1 MRLLLRWLA
10 VARPAING
18 SENKPDHKFIILL
31 YPDIQEGQNIMIT
44 RRSVIRSLTATT
56 AFAAFPLPS
65 LATGEKVYD
74 LIAAPAE
81 FSLAGPEEVPTRLW
95 LYNGTSPGPLI
106 RAHKGDI
113 LKVNFTNRL
122 DQPTTVHWHGIRNI
136 NAMDGV
142 PDLTQPAVEPGETF
156 TYRFPLPDAGTF
168 WYHAHNKSWEQ
179 VARGL
184 YGPLIVGETGE
195 TAAADNPHDILLV
208 ADDWRLDD
216 AYQLDE
222 QSFGS
227 LMDWSHQGRLGN
239 WLTINGESRPQI
251 ELPRGLARIRLINTA
266 NARTLSFRFGDGLPV
281 DVIALDGA
289 ACTPFR
295 ADTIRLAPAQRV
307 DLLVDGGR
315 DIDGLY
321 EVSSSRP
328 FAAAWFTRG
337 EGKSAQASSL
347 RPDPAPLYP
356 MPDIEGARIIPVHMQ
371 GGAMGNL
378 ESAEFQ
384 GEVMPLR
391 ELARE
396 HSKLWAFNG
405 VVGGYHHVLADI
417 SLGERVVLRVRNDSR
432 WEHAMHLH
440 GHHFWVRSREFGDEE
455 RAVLRD
461 TYLMAPGEEAD
472 LVFIADNPGMWLFH
486 CHMLEHHAAGMGAVL
501 NIS

>member
-1 MRLLLRWLA
+1 ML
-10 VARPAING
+10 
-18 SENKPDHKFIILL
+18 
-31 YPDIQEGQNIMIT
+31 T
-44 RRSVIRSLTATT
+44 RRSLIRSFAATT
-56 AFAAFPLPS
+56 AFTSFPLPS

-74 LIAAPAE
+74 LVAGPDE
-81 FSLAGPEEVPTRLW
+81 FSLAGAENDPTRLW

-106 RAHKGDI
+106 RARKGDI

-122 DQPTTVHWHGIRNI
+122 EQPTTVHWHGIRNI

-184 YGPLIVGETGE
+184 YGPLIVSEDDPETS
-195 TAAADNPHDILLV
+195 AADNPHDILMV

-239 WLTINGESRPQI
+239 WLTINGESRPQVK
-251 ELPRGLARIRLINTA
+251 LPRGLARIRLINTA
-266 NARTLSFRFGDGLPV
+266 NARTLSFRLGEGLPV
-281 DVIALDGA
+281 EIIALDGA

-307 DLLVDGGR
+307 DLLVDGNA

-321 EVSSSRP
+321 EVSAGRP
-328 FAAAWFTRG
+328 FAAAWFTRDDKG
-337 EGKSAQASSL
+337 PGDPVSL

-356 MPDIEGARIIPVHMQ
+356 MPGIDGARIIPVHMQ

-378 ESAEFQ
+378 ASAEFE
-384 GEVMPLR
+384 GEEMPLR
-391 ELARE
+391 KLARE

-405 VVGGYHHVLADI
+405 VVGGYHHILADI
-417 SLGERVVLRVRNDSR
+417 SLGERVVLRVRNDTR

-440 GHHFWVRSREFGDEE
+440 GHHFWVRSREFDEQG
-455 RAVLRD
+455 RDVLRD

-472 LVFIADNPGMWLFH
+472 LLFIADNPGMWLFH

>member
-1 MRLLLRWLA
+1 ML
-10 VARPAING
+10 
-18 SENKPDHKFIILL
+18 
-31 YPDIQEGQNIMIT
+31 T
-44 RRSVIRSLTATT
+44 RRSVIQSIA
-56 AFAAFPLPS
+56 ASAAFTAVPLPG
-65 LATGEKVYD
+65 LAGEQVYD

-81 FSLAGPEEVPTRLW
+81 FPLAGNEGGPTRLW

-106 RAHKGDI
+106 HARKGDT
-113 LKVNFTNRL
+113 LKVNFTNNL

-142 PDLTQPAVEPGETF
+142 PKLTQPAVEPGETF
-156 TYRFPLPDAGTF
+156 TYTFPLPDAGSF

-184 YGPLIVGETGE
+184 YGPLIVSED
-195 TAAADNPHDILLV
+195 APKSDPHDILLV

-239 WLTINGESRPQI
+239 WLTINGQSRPQVK
-251 ELPRGLARIRLINTA
+251 LPRSTARIRLINTA
-266 NARTLSFRFGDGLPV
+266 NARTLAFRFGEGLPV
-281 DVIALDGA
+281 EIIALDGA

-295 ADTIRLAPAQRV
+295 TDTIRLAPAQRV
-307 DLLVDGGR
+307 DLLVDGNTE
-315 DIDGLY
+315 IDALY
-321 EVSSSRP
+321 EVSSNRP
-328 FAAAWFTRG
+328 FAAAWFVRSEEVADTG
-337 EGKSAQASSL
+337 GKRL

-356 MPDIEGARIIPVHMQ
+356 MPVIEGATIIPIHMQ

-378 ESAEFQ
+378 AAAEFG
-384 GEVMPLR
+384 GEVLALR
-391 ELARE
+391 ELATE

-405 VVGGYHHVLADI
+405 VVGGYHHILAEL
-417 SLGERVVLRVRNDSR
+417 SLGERAVLRVRNDTR

-440 GHHFWVRSREFGDEE
+440 GHHFWVRSREFGDQE
-455 RAVLRD
+455 RHVLRD

-472 LVFIADNPGMWLFH
+472 LVFIADNPGQWLFH
-486 CHMLEHHAAGMGAVL
+486 CHMLEHHAAGMGGV
-501 NIS
+501 ISIS